1 MQFGSSPASL
11 QLGHHWFIIEMW
23 NIDLILFLRHLMA
36 SSPLEI
42 WSVST
47 YRAKG
52 EGFKFY
58 SFLSDDYHISALLYF
73 HARRWSLISTF
84 KNCHSFQNRE
94 ISTSPENWHSFS
106 FRFFVLVNNFSRLP
120 KSRLAILVRELQYP
134 ALHLLQWQCSCP
146 WQWQW
151 HHLSSYQHPHGGA
164 NKFLSTHPW
173 GCG

>member
-52 EGFKFY
+52 EGFKIFLNFIV
-58 SFLSDDYHISALLYF
+58 SCQMIFIFLHFCIFMPSNFKFQELSLFSKPWDFHQSRKLAFLLFQVLCTCQQLFEASKIATGHFSERVTISRFTSLTVTIQLSLTMTMIPPQFLSA
-73 HARRWSLISTF
+73 
-84 KNCHSFQNRE
+84 
-94 ISTSPENWHSFS
+94 P
-106 FRFFVLVNNFSRLP
+106 
-120 KSRLAILVRELQYP
+120 
-134 ALHLLQWQCSCP
+134 
-146 WQWQW
+146 
-151 HHLSSYQHPHGGA
+151 
-164 NKFLSTHPW
+164 PW
-173 GCG
+173 GCQ